1 MRTGNITATESR
13 EKAMRLKNNKT
24 QKLRLKSLFLT
35 AKNTIKVIVCFL
47 NRSHQQE
54 KSPFYH
60 STIAYLQIF
69 PYLCGKINNRTMFTR
84 TIQLLGEEGFRAL
97 QNARVI
103 LFGVGGVGGWCAEA
117 LLRTGIGHLTIV
129 DFDKVDTTNLNRQVV
144 AMHENIGQSKVL
156 EMQKRLLS
164 IAPQADIQAIE
175 RQYNAET
182 ADSFDFSQYD
192 IVVDA
197 IDMVECKALLLYRA
211 TQAGCKVYSSM
222 GAGRKT
228 APQRIRTAEF
238 WKVQGCPLARALRTK
253 MKKTGLM
260 PAAKIQC
267 VYSEEI
273 SGDQGTLASV
283 VGVFGMTLASMV
295 INDLTLAQR

>member
-1 MRTGNITATESR
+1 
-13 EKAMRLKNNKT
+13 
-24 QKLRLKSLFLT
+24 
-35 AKNTIKVIVCFL
+35 
-47 NRSHQQE
+47 
-54 KSPFYH
+54 
-60 STIAYLQIF
+60 
-69 PYLCGKINNRTMFTR
+69 MFTSELAPVAEIR
-84 TIQLLGEEGFRAL
+84 GTFGVDRKAKRLDCSNKFPEYTCAHYFKEYLEDMGIYCAGAGDFRLDTSWEPAGEIVLLGKTFSPELDRIIFQTNHASNNL
-97 QNARVI
+97 Y
-103 LFGVGGVGGWCAEA
+103 AET

-144 AMHENIGQSKVL
+144 ATHDNIGQSKVL

-164 IAPQADIQAIE
+164 IAPEADVQAID
-175 RQYNAET
+175 RQYNSDT
-182 ADSFDFSQYD
+182 ADTFDLAQYD

-228 APQRIRTAEF
+228 DPQKIRTAEF

-253 MKKTGLM
+253 MKKAGLM
-260 PAAKIQC
+260 PASKIQC

-273 SGDQGTLASV
+273 AGEKGTLAPV
-283 VGVFGMTLASMV
+283 VGVFGMTLAAMV
-295 INDLTLAQR
+295 IDAITSMAD

>member
-1 MRTGNITATESR
+1 
-13 EKAMRLKNNKT
+13 
-24 QKLRLKSLFLT
+24 
-35 AKNTIKVIVCFL
+35 
-47 NRSHQQE
+47 
-54 KSPFYH
+54 
-60 STIAYLQIF
+60 
-69 PYLCGKINNRTMFTR
+69 MFTR

-103 LFGVGGVGGWCAEA
+103 LFGVGGVGGWCAES

-129 DFDKVDTTNLNRQVV
+129 DFDTVDTTNLNRQVV
-144 AMHENIGQSKVL
+144 STHENIGQSKVL

-164 IAPQADIQAIE
+164 IAPKADIQAIE

-182 ADSFDFSQYD
+182 ADSFDLAQYD

-228 APQRIRTAEF
+228 DPKKIRTAEF

-253 MKKTGLM
+253 MKKASLL
-260 PAAKIQC
+260 PASKIQC

-273 SGDQGTLASV
+273 SGAQGTLAPV
-283 VGVFGMTLASMV
+283 VGIFGMTLASMV
-295 INDLTLAQR
+295 INDLTLSQR

>member
-1 MRTGNITATESR
+1 
-13 EKAMRLKNNKT
+13 
-24 QKLRLKSLFLT
+24 
-35 AKNTIKVIVCFL
+35 
-47 NRSHQQE
+47 
-54 KSPFYH
+54 
-60 STIAYLQIF
+60 
-69 PYLCGKINNRTMFTR
+69 MFTR

-144 AMHENIGQSKVL
+144 ATHDNIGQSKVF

-175 RQYNAET
+175 RQYNAAT
-182 ADSFDFSQYD
+182 ADTFDLAQYD

-228 APQRIRTAEF
+228 DPQKIRTAEF

-253 MKKTGLM
+253 MKKANLL

-273 SGDQGTLASV
+273 SGDQGTLAPV

-295 INDLTLAQR
+295 INDLTLAQK

>member
-1 MRTGNITATESR
+1 
-13 EKAMRLKNNKT
+13 
-24 QKLRLKSLFLT
+24 
-35 AKNTIKVIVCFL
+35 
-47 NRSHQQE
+47 
-54 KSPFYH
+54 
-60 STIAYLQIF
+60 
-69 PYLCGKINNRTMFTR
+69 MFTR
-84 TIQLLGEEGFRAL
+84 TIQLLGEKGFRAL
-97 QNARVI
+97 QDARVI

-144 AMHENIGQSKVL
+144 ATHDNIGQSKVF

-175 RQYNAET
+175 RQYNADT
-182 ADSFDFSQYD
+182 ADTFDLAQYD

-211 TQAGCKVYSSM
+211 TQTGCKVYSSM

-228 APQRIRTAEF
+228 DPQKIRTAEF

-253 MKKTGLM
+253 MKKANLL

-273 SGDQGTLASV
+273 SGDQGTLAPV

-295 INDLTLAQR
+295 INDLTLAQK

>member
-1 MRTGNITATESR
+1 
-13 EKAMRLKNNKT
+13 
-24 QKLRLKSLFLT
+24 
-35 AKNTIKVIVCFL
+35 
-47 NRSHQQE
+47 
-54 KSPFYH
+54 
-60 STIAYLQIF
+60 
-69 PYLCGKINNRTMFTR
+69 MFTR
-84 TIQLLGEEGFRAL
+84 TIQLLGEKGFRAL
-97 QNARVI
+97 QDARVI

-144 AMHENIGQSKVL
+144 ATHDDIGQSKVL

-164 IAPQADIQAIE
+164 IAPEADIQAID
-175 RQYNAET
+175 RQYNSDT
-182 ADSFDFSQYD
+182 ADTFDLAQYD

-228 APQRIRTAEF
+228 DPQKIRTAEF

-253 MKKTGLM
+253 MKKANLL
-260 PAAKIQC
+260 PASKIQC

-273 SGDQGTLASV
+273 SGDQGTLAPV

-295 INDLTLAQR
+295 INDLTFAQK

>member
-1 MRTGNITATESR
+1 
-13 EKAMRLKNNKT
+13 
-24 QKLRLKSLFLT
+24 
-35 AKNTIKVIVCFL
+35 
-47 NRSHQQE
+47 
-54 KSPFYH
+54 
-60 STIAYLQIF
+60 
-69 PYLCGKINNRTMFTR
+69 MFTR
-84 TIQLLGEEGFRAL
+84 TIQLLGEDGFRAL

-144 AMHENIGQSKVL
+144 ATHENIGQSKVF

-175 RQYNAET
+175 RQYNANT
-182 ADSFDFSQYD
+182 ADTFDLAQYD
-192 IVVDA
+192 IMVDA

-211 TQAGCKVYSSM
+211 TQAGCKVFSSM

-228 APQRIRTAEF
+228 DPQKIRTAEF

-253 MKKTGLM
+253 MKKANLL

-273 SGDQGTLASV
+273 SGDQGTLAPI
-283 VGVFGMTLASMV
+283 VGVFGMTLASIV
-295 INDLTLAQR
+295 INDLTLAQK

>member
-1 MRTGNITATESR
+1 
-13 EKAMRLKNNKT
+13 
-24 QKLRLKSLFLT
+24 
-35 AKNTIKVIVCFL
+35 
-47 NRSHQQE
+47 
-54 KSPFYH
+54 
-60 STIAYLQIF
+60 
-69 PYLCGKINNRTMFTR
+69 MFTR
-84 TIQLLGEEGFRAL
+84 TIQLLGEKGFRAL
-97 QNARVI
+97 QDARVI

-144 AMHENIGQSKVL
+144 ATHDDIGQSKVL

-164 IAPQADIQAIE
+164 IAPEADIQAID
-175 RQYNAET
+175 RQYNSDT
-182 ADSFDFSQYD
+182 ADTFDLAQYD

-211 TQAGCKVYSSM
+211 TQAGCRVYSSM

-228 APQRIRTAEF
+228 DPQKIRTAEF

-253 MKKTGLM
+253 MKKANLL

-273 SGDQGTLASV
+273 SGDQGTLAPV

-295 INDLTLAQR
+295 INDLTLAQK

>member
-1 MRTGNITATESR
+1 
-13 EKAMRLKNNKT
+13 
-24 QKLRLKSLFLT
+24 
-35 AKNTIKVIVCFL
+35 
-47 NRSHQQE
+47 
-54 KSPFYH
+54 
-60 STIAYLQIF
+60 
-69 PYLCGKINNRTMFTR
+69 MFTR
-84 TIQLLGEEGFRAL
+84 TIQLLGEKGFRAL
-97 QNARVI
+97 QDARVI

-144 AMHENIGQSKVL
+144 ATHDNIGQSKVF
-156 EMQKRLLS
+156 EVQKRLLS

-175 RQYNAET
+175 RQYNADT
-182 ADSFDFSQYD
+182 ADTFDLAQYD

-228 APQRIRTAEF
+228 DPQKIRTAEF

-253 MKKTGLM
+253 MKKANLL

-273 SGDQGTLASV
+273 SGDQGTLAPV

-295 INDLTLAQR
+295 INDLTLAQK

>member
-1 MRTGNITATESR
+1 
-13 EKAMRLKNNKT
+13 
-24 QKLRLKSLFLT
+24 
-35 AKNTIKVIVCFL
+35 
-47 NRSHQQE
+47 
-54 KSPFYH
+54 
-60 STIAYLQIF
+60 
-69 PYLCGKINNRTMFTR
+69 MFTR
-84 TIQLLGEEGFRAL
+84 TIQLLGEKGFRAL
-97 QNARVI
+97 QDARVI

-117 LLRTGIGHLTIV
+117 LLRTGIGHLTLV

-144 AMHENIGQSKVL
+144 ATHDNIGRSKVL

-175 RQYNAET
+175 RQYNAAT
-182 ADSFDFSQYD
+182 ADTFDLAQYD

-228 APQRIRTAEF
+228 NPQKIRTAEF

-253 MKKTGLM
+253 MKKANLL

-273 SGDQGTLASV
+273 SGDQGTLAPV

-295 INDLTLAQR
+295 INDLTLAQK

>member
-1 MRTGNITATESR
+1 
-13 EKAMRLKNNKT
+13 
-24 QKLRLKSLFLT
+24 
-35 AKNTIKVIVCFL
+35 
-47 NRSHQQE
+47 
-54 KSPFYH
+54 
-60 STIAYLQIF
+60 
-69 PYLCGKINNRTMFTR
+69 MFTR
-84 TIQLLGEEGFRAL
+84 TIQLIGEEGFAAL
-97 QNARVI
+97 QRARVI

-129 DFDKVDTTNLNRQVV
+129 DFDKVETTNLNRQVV
-144 AMHENIGQSKVL
+144 ATHNNIGQSKVL

-175 RQYNAET
+175 RQYNAAT
-182 ADSFDFSQYD
+182 ADTFDLAQYD

-228 APQRIRTAEF
+228 DPQKIRTAEF

-253 MKKTGLM
+253 MKKANLL

-273 SGDQGTLASV
+273 SGDQGTLAPV

-295 INDLTLAQR
+295 INDLTLAQK